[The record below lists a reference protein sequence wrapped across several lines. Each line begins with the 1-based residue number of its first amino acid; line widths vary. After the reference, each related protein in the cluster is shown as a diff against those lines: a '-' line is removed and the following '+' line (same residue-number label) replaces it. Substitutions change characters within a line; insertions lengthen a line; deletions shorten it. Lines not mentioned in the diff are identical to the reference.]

1 MSGGGGEPAVRWNS
15 SKETRVTRRNVSV
28 NRWNALAAGVVLA
41 GLPAAGG
48 GWRGRGQATTAPVAA
63 GSGGIGSS

>member
-1 MSGGGGEPAVRWNS
+1 M
-15 SKETRVTRRNVSV
+15 

-48 GWRGRGQATTAPVAA
+48 GWQGRGQVTTAPAA
-63 GSGGIGSS
+63 LGSGGIGAS